1 LPVPSAAAPSS
12 KRKRTSDFGVEET
25 IDDGSRSPVK
35 RSSAPSKLP
44 PK

>member
-1 LPVPSAAAPSS
+1 LPGPSAAPSS
-12 KRKRTSDFGVEET
+12 KRKRTSDLGAEET